1 MDRPSGTRPRR
12 RADDSAASARRTD
25 CTDRAE
31 PRARRAQRRNL
42 WRLGR
47 GFDGRDS
54 RLEARRGY
62 LAQAARLVREF
73 HHKGGSHM
81 SNMRLFQ
88 VVAMVVACL
97 VAPIAASQGAFP
109 ERPVKIVVPYPPGG
123 ATDSAA
129 RVFAQGLTELLG
141 QQFLVENR
149 AGGGTNIGAAYVA
162 HSAPDGYT
170 LYVANFASN
179 GANKFLYKKLAF
191 DPDKDFSPVALM
203 TLSPMFLVVHPS
215 VPAKTVKDLVL
226 LGKKNPGKLTY
237 GSTGIGSP
245 NHLAGELFRMET
257 GIKVVHV
264 PYKGSAMSSLALLG
278 GETDYIF
285 DATAMMYVHAGKL
298 KVLAVAYTKRWPTEP
313 NVPSMTEAGYPGVS
327 VEPFFALVAP
337 ANTPLAIRQKLN
349 DAARVIGKRPDAAA
363 KLAPIGVI
371 PQSFTLKETADFL
384 LDQGT
389 KWGRSE

>member
-1 MDRPSGTRPRR
+1 MSKMRFFQFIAVVVSCL
-12 RADDSAASARRTD
+12 AASMA
-25 CTDRAE
+25 
-31 PRARRAQRRNL
+31 
-42 WRLGR
+42 
-47 GFDGRDS
+47 
-54 RLEARRGY
+54 
-62 LAQAARLVREF
+62 
-73 HHKGGSHM
+73 
-81 SNMRLFQ
+81 
-88 VVAMVVACL
+88 VA
-97 VAPIAASQGAFP
+97 QGAFP
-109 ERPVKIVVPYPPGG
+109 EKPVKIVVPYPPGG

-129 RVFAQGLTELLG
+129 RVFAQGLSELLG

-149 AGGGTNIGAAYVA
+149 AGAGTNIGAAYVA
-162 HSAPDGYT
+162 QSAPDGYT

-285 DATAMMYVHAGKL
+285 DATAMTYVHAGKL

-371 PQSFTLKETADFL
+371 PQSLTLKETADFL

-389 KWGRSE
+389 KWGPVVKASGAQVD

>member
-1 MDRPSGTRPRR
+1 M
-12 RADDSAASARRTD
+12 
-25 CTDRAE
+25 
-31 PRARRAQRRNL
+31 L
-42 WRLGR
+42 H
-47 GFDGRDS
+47 
-54 RLEARRGY
+54 
-62 LAQAARLVREF
+62 V
-73 HHKGGSHM
+73 
-81 SNMRLFQ
+81 RLFQ
-88 VVAMVVACL
+88 IVTVVVACL

-141 QQFLVENR
+141 QQFVVENR
-149 AGGGTNIGAAYVA
+149 AGAGTNIGAAYVA
-162 HSAPDGYT
+162 QSAPDGYT

-371 PQSFTLKETADFL
+371 PQSLTLKETADFL
-384 LDQGT
+384 LEQGT
-389 KWGRSE
+389 KWGPVVKASGARVD